1 MMPKSEVETIFL
13 GPGRVATSMACFM
26 GGKKRAFD
34 EKSGELQEY
43 TFDDQSK
50 KWVFVSSCRGSFD
63 EMDWTNKKGPSV
75 VVSPGVSSLRPF
87 VEKIKEREIRELD
100 LFCENF
106 QGEIVVI
113 TGTNGKSSLTN
124 QLGYLLKKHFGEQA
138 VFVGGNLDPASFDL
152 FQMKPLP
159 KIAVLE
165 VSSYQAE
172 RLKTA
177 QFDLGL
183 LTNLGPDHFDRY
195 RSQQNYYQA
204 KWSLLKRCETLIYP
218 ESYSFEKA
226 SAVSL
231 GEKLN
236 SIEYL
241 QKISGFLKDR
251 WGVELDQFNFDELP
265 RLRHRLEMKTLASGV
280 SLIDDS
286 KATNVHAVA
295 YAIQQLRQANRSFK
309 WILGGQLKGDSFQA
323 LQDSFSEEDQ
333 LFIYGPGKDQIV
345 SELRASKAKL
355 FKYESLKSLLAE
367 QKPLLVRGDFLVLSP
382 GGASFGEFSNYAE
395 RGDFFLQFFE

>member
-1 MMPKSEVETIFL
+1 MSKSEVETIFL
-13 GPGRVATSMACFM
+13 GPGRVASSMACFM
-26 GGKKRAFD
+26 AGKKKAFD
-34 EKSGELQEY
+34 EKSGELYEY
-43 TFDDQSK
+43 TFDDQNK
-50 KWVFVSSCRGSFD
+50 KWSFIRSFQASFD
-63 EMDWTNKKGPSV
+63 NMDWAKTDGSSV

-87 VEKIKEREIRELD
+87 IEKIKEREIRELD
-100 LFCENF
+100 LFCKNF

-124 QLGYLLKKHFGEQA
+124 QLGHLLKKRFGEQA
-138 VFVGGNLDPASFDL
+138 VFVGGNLEPAAFDL

-195 RSQQNYYQA
+195 ASQEDYYEA
-204 KWSLLKRCETLIYP
+204 KWSLLRRCKNVIYP
-218 ESYSFEKA
+218 ETYSFEKA

-241 QKISGFLKDR
+241 QAISSFLKER
-251 WGVELDQFNFDELP
+251 WGLDLSQFNFDELP
-265 RLRHRLEMKTLASGV
+265 RLRHRLELKKLPSGV
-280 SLIDDS
+280 TLVDDS
-286 KATNVHAVA
+286 KATNVHSVC
-295 YAIQQLRQANRSFK
+295 YAIAQLRKENRSFK
-309 WILGGQLKGDSFQA
+309 WILGGQLKGDSFQN
-323 LQDSFSEEDQ
+323 LQDSFLASDQ
-333 LFIYGPGKDQIV
+333 VFIYGPSRDQIA
-345 SELRASKAKL
+345 SEMRSSKAKL
-355 FKYESLKSLLAE
+355 FKYESLKAVLTE
-367 QKPLLVRGDFLVLSP
+367 QKPLLNSGDFLVLSP
-382 GGASFGEFSNYAE
+382 GAASFGEFNNYAE
-395 RGDFFLQFFE
+395 RGDFFLHFFE